1 MQPKCAGSPAPSV
14 TWWKDGSVYDDS
26 YELSPTLEATVANTM
41 RFAQLSREDQGA
53 KFTCQVLSPVTC
65 HLMHIMHM

>member
-1 MQPKCAGSPAPSV
+1 MQPTCAGSPAPSV

-41 RFAQLSREDQGA
+41 LYSGID
-53 KFTCQVLSPVTC
+53 SPLRTPVPRSPWE
-65 HLMHIMHM
+65 L